1 MIDTF
6 PTQIQAGGGAGDP
19 AGGGILMIV
28 MIGMLALL
36 VFMTFRRSRKA
47 RQAQQ
52 EAHAGAV
59 EGAEV
64 VTAGGMVGTIV
75 QRDEESQRI
84 VLEFST
90 GDRADFLLVAVQQ
103 VLTPAPGQQPSTDES
118 D

>member
-6 PTQIQAGGGAGDP
+6 LTQIQAGNAAGEP

-28 MIGMLALL
+28 MLGMLVLL

-52 EAHAGAV
+52 EAHAGALV
-59 EGAEV
+59 GAEV

-75 QRDEESQRI
+75 SRDEETQRV
-84 VLEFST
+84 VLEFSN
-90 GDRADFLLVAVQQ
+90 GDRVDFLLVAVQQ
-103 VLTPAPGQQPSTDES
+103 ILTPAPGQQQPSDEAN
-118 D
+118 

>member
-1 MIDTF
+1 M
-6 PTQIQAGGGAGDP
+6 TQILAGGAAGEP

-28 MIGMLALL
+28 MLGMLVLL

-59 EGAEV
+59 VGAEV

-75 QRDEESQRI
+75 SRDEEAQRV
-84 VLEFST
+84 VLEFSS
-90 GDRADFLLVAVQQ
+90 GDRVDFLLVAVQQ
-103 VLTPAPGQQPSTDES
+103 ILTPAPGQQQPSGEAN
-118 D
+118 